1 MKIEVSAGLVSLE
14 AQRTPISLL
23 LPAPRCHLH
32 PSACGA
38 PSHPLV
44 LSLCLLSL
52 ALILLPPSYRTHK
65 VLNYIQGPGL
75 QIIHNEL
82 FSSRS
87 LT

>member
-38 PSHPLV
+38 PSPSSKLMAPTSGSV
-44 LSLCLLSL
+44 LMSSLPSSD
-52 ALILLPPSYRTHK
+52 PPSS
-65 VLNYIQGPGL
+65 LLQDSQGP
-75 QIIHNEL
+75 EL
-82 FSSRS
+82 HSGSWI
-87 LT
+87 TDNPQ